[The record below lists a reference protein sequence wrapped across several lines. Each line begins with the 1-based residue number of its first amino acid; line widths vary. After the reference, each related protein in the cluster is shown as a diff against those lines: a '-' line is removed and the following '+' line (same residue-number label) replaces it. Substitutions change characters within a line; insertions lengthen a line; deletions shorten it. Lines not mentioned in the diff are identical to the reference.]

1 MLNAHLTLLINSFT
15 NFQQE
20 PILPK
25 SIEKKTFKDYI
36 MLKKKRRNISLRGN
50 FSKTK
55 SIAKE

>member
-25 SIEKKTFKDYI
+25 SIEKKNLQRLYYV
-36 MLKKKRRNISLRGN
+36 KKKKKKY
-50 FSKTK
+50 FS
-55 SIAKE
+55 SW